1 MLRKALKWQTPKDYE
16 MFRENR
22 QIEEQLDRAGRLV
35 LFAAARNDEETEA
48 AASSPFLYTRLRSA
62 IAEEQRR
69 REETG
74 TWLPLLFVSR
84 RAIPA
89 MALIAVFS
97 AILMLWSIPA
107 STPAGLFGLEDEAL
121 SDTRDPGVEQ
131 TILSR
136 NALSRDEV
144 LGIVVDSTGGRSSK

>member
-1 MLRKALKWQTPKDYE
+1 MFKA
-16 MFRENR
+16 NR
-22 QIEEQLDRAGRLV
+22 QIDEQLDRAGRVV
-35 LFAAARNDEETEA
+35 LLAAASSDDEVEA
-48 AASSPFLYTRLRSA
+48 AASSPFLYTRLRAA
-62 IAEEQRR
+62 IAEEKLR

-74 TWLPLLFVSR
+74 GWLTLLFVAR

-89 MALIAVFS
+89 MALIALFS
-97 AILMLWSIPA
+97 AILMIWSIQPSA
-107 STPAGLFGLEDEAL
+107 PAGLFGLEDEAL

-144 LGIVVDSTGGRSSK
+144 LGIVVDTSGGRTSK

>member
-1 MLRKALKWQTPKDYE
+1 
-16 MFRENR
+16 MFRANR
-22 QIEEQLDRAGRLV
+22 QIEERLDRAGRLV
-35 LFAAARNDEETEA
+35 LLAAARNDEAVEA
-48 AASSPFLYTRLRSA
+48 AASSPFLYTRLRAA
-62 IAEEQRR
+62 IAEEKRR
-69 REETG
+69 QEETG
-74 TWLPLLFVSR
+74 GWLSLFFVAR

-97 AILMLWSIPA
+97 AMLMMWSMQPSA
-107 STPAGLFGLEDEAL
+107 PAGLYGLEEEAL

-144 LGIVVDSTGGRSSK
+144 LGIVVDTAGGRSSK